1 MAKNI
6 PFKLIL
12 EKAKDYQADM
22 TRFLRDMVA
31 IPSESCDERDGKSR
45 LR

>member
-22 TRFLRDMVA
+22 TRFLR
-31 IPSESCDERDGKSR
+31 
-45 LR
+45 

>member
-22 TRFLRDMVA
+22 TRFRATWLLFPVKAATRNA
-31 IPSESCDERDGKSR
+31 
-45 LR
+45 

>member
-12 EKAKDYQADM
+12 EKAKDYRGGYDSLPARHGCYSQ
-22 TRFLRDMVA
+22 
-31 IPSESCDERDGKSR
+31 
-45 LR
+45 

>member
-12 EKAKDYQADM
+12 EKAK
-22 TRFLRDMVA
+22 
-31 IPSESCDERDGKSR
+31 R
-45 LR
+45 LPGGHDSLPARHGCYSQ

>member
-12 EKAKDYQADM
+12 EKAKDYQAEHDSLPA
-22 TRFLRDMVA
+22 RYGCY
-31 IPSESCDERDGKSR
+31 SQ
-45 LR
+45 

>member
-12 EKAKDYQADM
+12 EKAKDYQALG
-22 TRFLRDMVA
+22 T
-31 IPSESCDERDGKSR
+31 SR
-45 LR
+45 TGTSIRTKVWKLMS

>member
-22 TRFLRDMVA
+22 TLPARHGCY
-31 IPSESCDERDGKSR
+31 SQ
-45 LR
+45 

>member
-12 EKAKDYQADM
+12 EKAKITCRHDSLPARYGCYSQ
-22 TRFLRDMVA
+22 
-31 IPSESCDERDGKSR
+31 
-45 LR
+45 

>member
-22 TRFLRDMVA
+22 TRFLR
-31 IPSESCDERDGKSR
+31 IYGCYSQ
-45 LR
+45 

>member
-22 TRFLRDMVA
+22 T
-31 IPSESCDERDGKSR
+31 
-45 LR
+45 